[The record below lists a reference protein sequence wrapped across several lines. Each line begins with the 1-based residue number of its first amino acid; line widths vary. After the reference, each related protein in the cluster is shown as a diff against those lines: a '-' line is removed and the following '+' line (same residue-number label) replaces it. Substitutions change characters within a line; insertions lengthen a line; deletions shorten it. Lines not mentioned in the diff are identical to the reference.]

1 MVGGPLIAIEV
12 VTSET
17 AEKLDEKIEQYF
29 AAGTKAMWAVYPRTR
44 SRVVERPESMQRLM
58 VRDVLEAPDLVPG
71 LRIQVADIF
80 ALLDES

>member
-1 MVGGPLIAIEV
+1 ME
-12 VTSET
+12 
-17 AEKLDEKIEQYF
+17 
-29 AAGTKAMWAVYPRTR
+29 AVYPTTR
-44 SRVVERPESMQRLM
+44 SVVVERPESIQRLM